1 MALFWAACT
10 VQLFFAHESA
20 ARDNEILGEE
30 GVKKAV
36 EAKKAVSGGKDSDVE
51 SLSGWVLW

>member
-1 MALFWAACT
+1 